1 MREILATFLALTVG
15 VLSTSSFLINIMPF
29 VGILYLVG
37 LQASIFLLLSGT
49 YLLLNLDKR

>member
-1 MREILATFLALTVG
+1 MREILATFLALTIG
-15 VLSTSSFLINIMPF
+15 VLSTSYFLINIMPF

-49 YLLLNLDKR
+49 YLLLNLDQR